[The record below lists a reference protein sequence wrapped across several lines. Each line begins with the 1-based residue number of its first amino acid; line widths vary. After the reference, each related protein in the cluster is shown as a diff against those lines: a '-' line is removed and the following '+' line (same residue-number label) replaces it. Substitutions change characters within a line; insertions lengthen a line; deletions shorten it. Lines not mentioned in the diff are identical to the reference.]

1 MNRIEIFKATALF
14 NLPVTSAM
22 SRKIKINKNCN
33 GLKAG
38 GKTTP
43 SFSWKIK

>member
-22 SRKIKINKNCN
+22 FRKIKINKNCN
-33 GLKAG
+33 GLKVG